1 MQIKVWAVPLVDC
14 GDYMLF
20 IFFQSN
26 LGDHVSLWTISH
38 IHICMY
44 STYSS
49 IGQSL
54 TMFKLYVFVIYIK
67 S

>member
-1 MQIKVWAVPLVDC
+1 MQIKVLAVPLVDC
-14 GDYMLF
+14 GDCMLF